1 MQAEEC
7 HISGRLYTEKDTRV
21 RDRCHI
27 TEKYRRSAHQD
38 CNVNYF
44 QFKFEDM
51 KIPVIFHNPRSYD
64 CHFVLQE
71 IGERGNKY
79 TLRTRKKK
87 TNRWN
92 SKEHGEIHG
101 LYVEMPLVFLDSFQF
116 MSLSLDWLAS
126 DLPHE
131 AFKYTSEAFKD
142 DKFKLMKKK
151 GVYPYDFMGSFTKFD
166 EKNSWKKGFY
176 SILQDKH
183 ISDEQYKHAGSVE
196 YIQSKY
202 NAWISRSAFEVTYS
216 SACWCLWKFQKD
228 LFIIFQ
234 TWSMSLFHKSRIVIG
249 YYF

>member
-1 MQAEEC
+1 MLI
-7 HISGRLYTEKDTRV
+7 ISNSNLKIWRYLLFSIIHE
-21 RDRCHI
+21 
-27 TEKYRRSAHQD
+27 RS
-38 CNVNYF
+38 
-44 QFKFEDM
+44 
-51 KIPVIFHNPRSYD
+51 
-64 CHFVLQE
+64 
-71 IGERGNKY
+71 NKY

-131 AFKYTSEAFKD
+131 AFKYTSEAFKY

-176 SILQDKH
+176 SNKINTYLMSSTSMLEVWNTFNLNTMREYHDLHLKSHILLLADVFENFRKTCL
-183 ISDEQYKHAGSVE
+183 SY
-196 YIQSKY
+196 SKLDPCHY
-202 NAWISRSAFEVTYS
+202 FTS
-216 SACWCLWKFQKD
+216 SGL
-228 LFIIFQ
+228 
-234 TWSMSLFHKSRIVIG
+234 S
-249 YYF
+249 

>member
-1 MQAEEC
+1 
-7 HISGRLYTEKDTRV
+7 
-21 RDRCHI
+21 
-27 TEKYRRSAHQD
+27 
-38 CNVNYF
+38 
-44 QFKFEDM
+44 M

-101 LYVEMPLVFLDSFQF
+101 LYMEMPLVFLDSFQF

-142 DKFKLMKKK
+142 DKFKLMKKRK
-151 GVYPYDFMGSFTKFD
+151 VFILTITWAVLQSLMKKIPEKKVSTAFFKINTYLMSSTSMLEVWNTFNLNTMREYHDLHLKSHILLLADVFENFRKTCLSYSKLDPCHYFT
-166 EKNSWKKGFY
+166 SPGL
-176 SILQDKH
+176 S
-183 ISDEQYKHAGSVE
+183 
-196 YIQSKY
+196 
-202 NAWISRSAFEVTYS
+202 
-216 SACWCLWKFQKD
+216 
-228 LFIIFQ
+228 
-234 TWSMSLFHKSRIVIG
+234 
-249 YYF
+249 